1 MTQGQ
6 STVAH
11 QIIDTFSQGNID
23 GLRALVD
30 PDVVYEE
37 IGTGRRV
44 QGADAYLDLL
54 RGWRQAFPDVG
65 GKVTSDI
72 QSGNQMALE
81 ITWAGTHTGP
91 LVTPTGEIPATGKPI
106 EMQASFWC
114 TVRNGKVVEI
124 HNYIDMLTMLQQ
136 IGAA

>member
-1 MTQGQ
+1 MAQGQ
-6 STVAH
+6 STAAH
-11 QIIDTFSQGNID
+11 RIIDMFSEGNID

-44 QGADAYLDLL
+44 QGVDAYLELL
-54 RGWRQAFPDVG
+54 RGWRQGFPDVG

-72 QSGNQMALE
+72 QRGNQVALE
-81 ITWAGTHTGP
+81 ITWAGTHAGP
-91 LVTPTGEIPATGKPI
+91 LTTPTGQIPATGKPI
-106 EMQASFWC
+106 EIQASFWC
-114 TVRNGKVVEI
+114 TLRNDKVVEI
-124 HNYIDMLTMLQQ
+124 HNYVDMLTMLQQ